1 MIQND
6 PALMAA
12 SSFYGMLT
20 AEERARLSHAQ
31 AVARV
36 YRPGYMLMM
45 ENERSLQ
52 LMVLLTGWAKATFV
66 TVDGE
71 EVVLRIY
78 GPGDLFGGEVA
89 LGDLPRSETV
99 TALTSCNAL
108 LLPARRFTDLLIRD
122 PGIARAFNL
131 AMLRRAQGADE
142 QIKLRHAPADV
153 RMARVLLDLARRAGT
168 EAPDGI
174 TIPVDLSQED
184 LASWLGTSRSTVAR
198 MLHSLRGQGLI
209 RTGYRSI
216 TITDPE
222 QLRKT
227 ARATW

>member
-1 MIQND
+1 MIETD
-6 PALMAA
+6 PGFMAD

-20 AEERARLSHAQ
+20 AEERARLSHTQ
-31 AVARV
+31 AAARA

-45 ENERSLQ
+45 ENGQSLQ
-52 LMVLLTGWAKATFV
+52 VSVLLTGWAKATFI
-66 TVDGE
+66 TAGGE

-78 GPGDLFGGEVA
+78 GPGDLFGGEAA
-89 LGDLPRSETV
+89 LGNLPRSETV

-108 LLPARRFTDLLIRD
+108 LLPAPRFTDLLTRD

-131 AMLRRAQGADE
+131 AMLQRAQGADE
-142 QIKLRHAPADV
+142 QIKLRHAPVAV

-168 EAPDGI
+168 ETPDGI

-198 MLHSLRGQGLI
+198 MLHSLRDQGLI

-216 TITDPE
+216 TVTDPE

-227 ARATW
+227 AHATW